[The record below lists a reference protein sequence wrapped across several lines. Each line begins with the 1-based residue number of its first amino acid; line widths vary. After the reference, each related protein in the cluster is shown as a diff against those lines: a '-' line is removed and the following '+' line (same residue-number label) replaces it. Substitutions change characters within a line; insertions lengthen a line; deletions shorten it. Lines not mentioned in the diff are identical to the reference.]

1 MYRLSMWQRIKLA
14 VLGEVKVGMM
24 RGRDLYVFNCRTH
37 GLQLTYPH
45 GYYGL
50 VSCDKCLKEA
60 LESRSL
66 L

>member
-1 MYRLSMWQRIKLA
+1 
-14 VLGEVKVGMM
+14 
-24 RGRDLYVFNCRTH
+24 LYVFNCRTH